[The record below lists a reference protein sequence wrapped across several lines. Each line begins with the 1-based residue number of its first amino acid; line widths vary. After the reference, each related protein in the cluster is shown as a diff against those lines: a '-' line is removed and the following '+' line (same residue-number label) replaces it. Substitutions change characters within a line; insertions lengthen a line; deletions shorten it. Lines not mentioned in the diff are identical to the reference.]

1 MPIALVLIAA
11 LCFVLD
17 RQFSGWQKGRAG
29 PWVKAS
35 LVFLRIC
42 VWLAI
47 ISALLSALIE
57 LVVSQGEVSKEV
69 AKGPLILGPRPQEI
83 PFDSPHR
90 HRHRELYLCALPSPG
105 FYVDNS
111 PPAIVSARGRAQL
124 QAEIITSKGV
134 RHRLDRGTLRSAEEG
149 TFLCLGAPEGVTYE
163 DDTYVS
169 AVITS
174 DNEVIVG
181 KLRIMGHSPK

>member
-1 MPIALVLIAA
+1 MPIVLVLIAA
-11 LCFVLD
+11 LCFILD
-17 RQFSGWQKGRAG
+17 RQFRGWQKSQPHRAAKIG
-29 PWVKAS
+29 

-47 ISALLSALIE
+47 VSALLSALLE
-57 LVVSQGEVSKEV
+57 LVVSQKEASKEV
-69 AKGPLILGPRPQEI
+69 AKGPFVLSSMPQEVR
-83 PFDSPHR
+83 FDSPYRHSHR
-90 HRHRELYLCALPSPG
+90 DLYLCALPAPG
-105 FYVDNS
+105 FYIDNS
-111 PPAIVSARGRAQL
+111 PPSIVSARGRGRL
-124 QAEIITSKGV
+124 QAELITSKGV

-181 KLRIMGHSPK
+181 KLRIMGHTPK